1 MGENQEICAKG
12 MWRMQWAKKKNN
24 GRAIGGMAMEIKKE
38 LINKERET
46 EADEEGMMIGRVRRG
61 EEK

>member
-1 MGENQEICAKG
+1 
-12 MWRMQWAKKKNN
+12 MQWAKKKNK
-24 GRAIGGMAMEIKKE
+24 GRAIEGMAMEIKKE
-38 LINKERET
+38 LIKKEKET